1 MFSEDIPSRNTS
13 AKAVLLHILS
23 IFGNV
28 VYLHT
33 FVTVPVTARELA
45 DRLCECMV
53 IQLGRRRFDNVVW
66 HALNQSVEFL
76 VNWLFPQNYKTFRTS
91 PPLESLLAVLMSFR
105 SFLWIR
111 SRFWTKHG
119 QRILRLFAVEQ
130 QKVLSFGVGCHDVS
144 RRACLQELV
153 RKQLLFFHSGE
164 PLYGLYQWW
173 GPSWRYVGIGGLTR
187 VSLPHQGG
195 LSHRLM
201 EHLLGVIRKDIREG
215 YKLRYRMARRHF
227 PWESHFCLCDTGS
240 EMYIRARESLEILM
254 HRPSGNGMPMPP
266 SKSKQKKRT
275 RPLQRERTK
284 PFQPP
289 SNVAVRSLDKC
300 FSKAVRQRQLQQQG
314 DEKPQPFW
322 DLAFSDA
329 YRRVQK
335 QWFCNAGVFGP
346 LHLYS
351 PEHNKL
357 LLLHLASSRICLID
371 WLLIE
376 RLDPHAAVRVA
387 LLLKHVK
394 LPHRR
399 LKARKRLDP
408 WLVAR
413 GYFDTKVRLVE
424 VFNQPSVEYAKRVIA
439 MCMHTFLGGPL
450 VCQKRWTFSRFKIVV
465 KRPRTFMDS
474 WQHTRLAK
482 THVPVMTSHNVSLL
496 GPSVKRVDKD
506 WKVEIRPVCLNE
518 ELKSCIDSVLVH
530 FHDIPV
536 GCVQPLSDFLRR
548 LVSVPGSVKQRW
560 DYMGK
565 TADLYTK
572 YTADFHLGPDEVAVP
587 DDKAKKTGWI
597 MPQQVYI
604 RVLCTFCMLA
614 STWMFLT
621 LNVETANS
629 MLCRKLQEILGEE
642 LYNKVGLTTPA
653 LLVPY
658 VYGTMKSKCWHAGVK
673 VCKKT
678 GHSCVRKIVSY
689 FAWPAKHVWRS
700 AHRALETIVKHFGA
714 TRDAWSLADASL
726 QLRQG
731 MQRLRSSDGECCRC
745 GNSFSG
751 NAGLV
756 ADAGQC
762 FEMIQAQ
769 EAVSEAYVLLR
780 RFQALSGSSFVT
792 IQKSKKRVGWVG
804 QRRMYSTS
812 ASQSWDVVQLY
823 RLFAAA
829 MSVDLVSACQH
840 VFRTSGVPIGGL
852 MSKIAA
858 TIVLGGQERRWLY
871 NHQRKSSH
879 GFNPGFPWHQA
890 VCHIRF
896 IDDVILLSKCYCR
909 SCLMSL
915 LDLVYAV
922 PFDCLPDDDSQL
934 AWLDMRIDLVSWS
947 IGLNV
952 KIRSLPPEWGSP
964 PGYVKSLLCCTFRR
978 WLDIQPPSLQWQ
990 RACLSLLLDFR
1001 RTGWS
1006 RNGVAR
1012 SLFLIGNRDFMPFV
1026 LFCRRAWKEICN

>member
-23 IFGNV
+23 ILGNV

-548 LVSVPGSVKQRW
+548 SVSVPGSVKQRW
-560 DYMGK
+560 DYMEK
-565 TADLYTK
+565 LLT
-572 YTADFHLGPDEVAVP
+572 
-587 DDKAKKTGWI
+587 
-597 MPQQVYI
+597 
-604 RVLCTFCMLA
+604 CTQ
-614 STWMFLT
+614 STL
-621 LNVETANS
+621 
-629 MLCRKLQEILGEE
+629 
-642 LYNKVGLTTPA
+642 
-653 LLVPY
+653 
-658 VYGTMKSKCWHAGVK
+658 
-673 VCKKT
+673 
-678 GHSCVRKIVSY
+678 
-689 FAWPAKHVWRS
+689 
-700 AHRALETIVKHFGA
+700 
-714 TRDAWSLADASL
+714 
-726 QLRQG
+726 
-731 MQRLRSSDGECCRC
+731 
-745 GNSFSG
+745 
-751 NAGLV
+751 
-756 ADAGQC
+756 
-762 FEMIQAQ
+762 
-769 EAVSEAYVLLR
+769 
-780 RFQALSGSSFVT
+780 
-792 IQKSKKRVGWVG
+792 
-804 QRRMYSTS
+804 
-812 ASQSWDVVQLY
+812 
-823 RLFAAA
+823 
-829 MSVDLVSACQH
+829 
-840 VFRTSGVPIGGL
+840 PI
-852 MSKIAA
+852 
-858 TIVLGGQERRWLY
+858 
-871 NHQRKSSH
+871 
-879 GFNPGFPWHQA
+879 
-890 VCHIRF
+890 F
-896 IDDVILLSKCYCR
+896 I
-909 SCLMSL
+909 
-915 LDLVYAV
+915 
-922 PFDCLPDDDSQL
+922 
-934 AWLDMRIDLVSWS
+934 
-947 IGLNV
+947 
-952 KIRSLPPEWGSP
+952 
-964 PGYVKSLLCCTFRR
+964 
-978 WLDIQPPSLQWQ
+978 
-990 RACLSLLLDFR
+990 
-1001 RTGWS
+1001 
-1006 RNGVAR
+1006 
-1012 SLFLIGNRDFMPFV
+1012 
-1026 LFCRRAWKEICN
+1026 